1 MSNTYFNRQCTTAD
15 NESTIPSTLYCFP
28 FLQKL
33 SFNWSKILTK
43 VQLTDRMK
51 LLKKMLKLCAP
62 SVCKPLTF
70 IFEKY
75 RVWKFS
81 WCLKCLLIKNW
92 PVSIGI
98 FDFTDTR
105 NIILAYESV
114 LCDGEFSVYQ
124 LTSIFHELYNAYDK
138 NPSLELTEVFLDISK
153 ALERVCHKA
162 ILDKIKCMDID
173 GNFSKLVESFLSG
186 LTLMK

>member
-1 MSNTYFNRQCTTAD
+1 MKAQFLLLCIVFHFFRSYL
-15 NESTIPSTLYCFP
+15 STDKRFWPKYSSRTGWNF
-28 FLQKL
+28 
-33 SFNWSKILTK
+33 W
-43 VQLTDRMK
+43 
-51 LLKKMLKLCAP
+51 KKCLNCVPP

-124 LTSIFHELYNAYDK
+124 LTSIFQELYNAYDK

-153 ALERVCHKA
+153 ALERVWHKA